1 MNRLTPS
8 APECAFQ
15 LSRTIGPAFRTGP
28 RGPLRREGAFHRRS
42 SFPKPSKPLL
52 QIAPAKY
59 RGTMGALNQLA
70 GCSGIL
76 VALLLSLPLRSSP
89 GWWRTMFWIACVPAA
104 MLAGGM
110 AVAAESPRWLYK
122 RGRYVV
128 SLLRTKASVLLC
140 RSEEEKVDVFA
151 SISGEE
157 KGYAL
162 ALPTMF

>member
-1 MNRLTPS
+1 MNRLAPS

-15 LSRTIGPAFRTGP
+15 LSRTIGSAFRTGP
-28 RGPLRREGAFHRRS
+28 RGLLRREGVFHRRS
-42 SFPKPSKPLL
+42 SLSKTLKPLP

-128 SLLRTKASVLLC
+128 SLPSFQLERAFGSESLSPNFRSPCSHGLLAEG
-140 RSEEEKVDVFA
+140 RE
-151 SISGEE
+151 G
-157 KGYAL
+157 
-162 ALPTMF
+162 